1 MVKAENHVPVFE
13 TTLQTTH
20 EWLRELMGV
29 ALLHNQKEAYIV
41 LRNVLH
47 TLRDRLPVNEA
58 GCRPKQTG
66 KPI

>member
-1 MVKAENHVPVFE
+1 
-13 TTLQTTH
+13 
-20 EWLRELMGV
+20 MGV